1 MEPTLTKPI
10 MEFMRGCDHLLRS
23 PIRHY
28 TLTGE
33 EMEIIKL
40 YMRELTERFVSKPV
54 DRPSLNPANRSHPHN
69 PASPMNRGVSDV
81 PVQPVR

>member
-1 MEPTLTKPI
+1 MEPTLTKLI

-33 EMEIIKL
+33 EREIIKL
-40 YMRELTERFVSKPV
+40 YMRELTERFFSEPA
-54 DRPSLNPANRSHPHN
+54 DRPSPESSESPAQAGQSQSGR
-69 PASPMNRGVSDV
+69 V
-81 PVQPVR
+81 

>member
-28 TLTGE
+28 ILTGE
-33 EMEIIKL
+33 EREIIKL
-40 YMRELTERFVSKPV
+40 YMRELTDRFFSEPV
-54 DRPSLNPANRSHPHN
+54 DRPSPESSEPMSPAQAGESQSGR
-69 PASPMNRGVSDV
+69 V
-81 PVQPVR
+81 